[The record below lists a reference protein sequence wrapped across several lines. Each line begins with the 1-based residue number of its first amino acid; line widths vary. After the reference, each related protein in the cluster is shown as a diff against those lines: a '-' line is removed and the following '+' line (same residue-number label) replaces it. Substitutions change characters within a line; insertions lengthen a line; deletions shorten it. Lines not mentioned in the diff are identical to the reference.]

1 MAFEL
6 IEFRTDDGVQT
17 NGYINKCEEKTD
29 KILIQTHGM
38 TGNCFK
44 NREKTISKVVEKIGV
59 DAICFNN
66 RGSEIVKYIKYFE
79 EKKELAGMAYE
90 NIEDSYYDIVG
101 AIKYAVKLGYT
112 KIYLQGHSL
121 GSTKV
126 VYTYNRM
133 KEENNDLLKYI
144 KGIVLLSLVD
154 VANLLKKVTKQE
166 YIDFAN
172 KKEEEGQL
180 LELMPDKTFFHPIS
194 VKTFLKY
201 VKYNEDID
209 FAQYGNDDFEF
220 KTLNNI
226 EVPLFMRWGNVRE
239 MIEREADDQVNFMN
253 NKIKNANKDIDYIDG
268 ANHSYDNREE
278 QLANQISNFIKKC

>member
-17 NGYINKCEEKTD
+17 NGYINKCDKKTD
-29 KILIQTHGM
+29 KVLIQTHGM

-44 NREKTISKVVEKIGV
+44 NREKTISKEVEKIGV

-133 KEENNDLLKYI
+133 KKENNDLLKYI

-154 VANLLKKVTKQE
+154 VANLLKKVTKKE
-166 YIDFAN
+166 YLDYAN
-172 KKEEEGQL
+172 EKESKGQV

-194 VKTFLKY
+194 IKTFLKY

-220 KTLNNI
+220 ETLNNI